1 MTELADR
8 VRSDG
13 WCVVPG
19 VIPSGELDSIRD
31 NVSQATAERE
41 RAEAAARGLGHLTGF
56 IRYDQSLAP
65 YLADRKLLDLVEALL
80 GPFVRVSFTTATIN
94 YSGNERGGWHADWPF
109 NQNNAGHV
117 AAPYPDAMMHI
128 TTLWMLSPFTAENG
142 GTLIVPGSHRQPN
155 NPTGDMG
162 IDPLAPY
169 PGEMNATGSA
179 GSVLVL
185 DSRLWHST
193 APNTSGSARVSVVVR
208 YAPWWL
214 NTRILRPDSE
224 ERRIMVDEAGT
235 KENDQP
241 LVPRAVFEGL
251 PEQTKP
257 LFLHWVE

>member
-1 MTELADR
+1 MTDLSER
-8 VRSDG
+8 VRKDG

-31 NVSQATAERE
+31 NVSQATAERG
-41 RAEAAARGLGHLTGF
+41 RAEVAARGLGHLTGF

-65 YLADRKLLDLVEALL
+65 YLADRKLLDLFEALL
-80 GPFVRVSFTTATIN
+80 GPYVRVSFTTATIN

-155 NPTGDMG
+155 NPTGDIG

-169 PGEMNATGSA
+169 PGEINATGSA

-185 DSRLWHST
+185 DSRLWHAT

-224 ERRIMVDEAGT
+224 ERRMMVDEAGT